1 MNHLKMIEKF
11 KKNIQSW
18 MDYWLDNTIYGI
30 LSREIYKMSS
40 RSRLT
45 QYPKNL
51 STLNYEH
58 RRKQATYLDVH
69 SITYNQFWAGNNM
82 FKTTDLFEHFQY
94 SEYDN
99 LLGAKIDDILGS
111 FTRAN
116 FQPILN
122 VTENNPMLPL
132 GTKILKDLE
141 YFLEKNVENKHSL
154 IQCFDNQMSCG
165 YSALAMHIRFYD
177 STQSTDDTPIPKYK
191 IALENCPYPELCFFN
206 PYSLSSTKTDSYY
219 EAPLSFAGKCVKMSK
234 TTLKTLYPQI
244 FKHEDPLSLGFEWN
258 RNNPLFNYIKIDRRK
273 EMILC
278 AEYYDYVDGKCRY
291 TFFCANKIIEQRML
305 DIDFLPMIFVSG
317 NSCYVN
323 NIEEVKS
330 IFDKFLPIQ
339 KAINHINQI
348 LLEGSFFCKPTTI
361 FFTNTATTDDLYK
374 TTIEN
379 FRKYNVIMMPMT
391 SKGAEEQIPPMS
403 IPPVELSNTLLALR
417 KEYLLYLEEALR
429 GSFDHNE
436 SGFGQSAR
444 AMQIK
449 QVNRNNLF
457 ARQLGNLTI
466 ALSKVC
472 DFYKKM
478 YYIVEKINSKKI
490 FNNGTQIALINQEDN
505 IINDFQSFDQY
516 KQIVEIFDFSVL
528 IDPDRSV
535 TQEANQQ
542 WIANAMPLV
551 QSNPILAEEMFYL
564 LLDQS
569 DLPNKEQFKKQ
580 ISERLEQER
589 QRQEQMAK
597 EPTPIEKIQAQE
609 IQADLE
615 LQANK
620 IEADLQKQ
628 AMKDATSF
636 YTTILKGQFD
646 NQIANKKID
655 AQKLEKTALGENK

>member
-1 MNHLKMIEKF
+1 MTHLEQIAQF
-11 KKNIQSW
+11 KNNIQAW
-18 MDYWLDNTIYGI
+18 MNYWLDNTVYGI

-40 RSRLT
+40 RSRLS

-51 STLNYEH
+51 STLNYE
-58 RRKQATYLDVH
+58 RRRNQMNNNLGN
-69 SITYNQFWAGNNM
+69 SIVYNQFWGGNNLY
-82 FKTTDLFEHFQY
+82 KTHNLFEHFQY

-99 LLGAKIDDILGS
+99 LLGAKVDDILGS

-116 FQPILN
+116 FQPMLDIP
-122 VTENNPMLPL
+122 ENHPMLPL
-132 GTKILKDLE
+132 ASQILNDLE
-141 YFLEKNVENKHSL
+141 NFFEKNIENKHSL
-154 IQCFDNQMSCG
+154 IQCFDNQISCG
-165 YSALAMHIRFYD
+165 YSALKMQIKFYD
-177 STQSTDDTPIPKYK
+177 SKQEAKKEIPKYK
-191 IALENCPYPELCFFN
+191 IFLENCPYPELCFFN
-206 PYSLSSTKTDSYY
+206 PYSLSPTKTDSYY
-219 EAPLSFAGKCVKMSK
+219 DDPLSFAGQCIKMPK
-234 TTLKTLYPQI
+234 NTLKTLYPKV
-244 FKHEDPLSLGFEWN
+244 FKNEDPLSLGFEWN
-258 RNNPLFNYIKIDRRK
+258 RNTPLYNYIPDRRK
-273 EMILC
+273 DLVLC

-291 TFFCANKIIEQRML
+291 TFFCANKIIEQEII
-305 DIDFLPMIFVSG
+305 DIDFLPMIFVAG
-317 NSCYVN
+317 NTSYVN
-323 NIEEVKS
+323 NIQEVYS

-339 KAINHINQI
+339 KAINHINQL
-348 LLEGSFFCKPTTI
+348 LLENSFFCKTTTI

-379 FRKYNVIMMPMT
+379 FTKYNVLMLPMT

-403 IPPVELSNTLLALR
+403 IPAVDLPVTLINFR
-417 KEYLLYLEEALR
+417 REYLLYLEESLR

-444 AMQIK
+444 ALQIK

-478 YYIVEKINSKKI
+478 HYIVEKINAS
-490 FNNGTQIALINQEDN
+490 FDSGNNQEN
-505 IINDFQSFDQY
+505 IITSFSSFDEY
-516 KQIVEIFDFSVL
+516 KQIVELFNFSVL

-564 LLDQS
+564 LLNES
-569 DLPNKEQFKKQ
+569 DLPNKEKFKKE
-580 ISERLEQER
+580 IRDRLEQER

-615 LQANK
+615 LQSNK
-620 IEADLQKQ
+620 IEADLHKQ
-628 AMKDATSF
+628 TMKDSTALL
-636 YTTILKGQFD
+636 TTIWKGEYD
-646 NQIANKKID
+646 NQIASKKID
-655 AQKLEKTALGENK
+655 VQKLQKTALSEKK